1 MANVIVGAITIA
13 MILLGS
19 ATLIS
24 ASLGA
29 AGELSL
35 TWDEALKK
43 KGDKS
48 RSELTVIAA
57 DISYPGTDI
66 DISLRN
72 SGQSALVGFTDW
84 DAVIR
89 YYDTAG
95 NSGLKI
101 RWLEYATSSP
111 PSANQ
116 WEVEGIYTDAVTKDA
131 EIFEPNI
138 FNPGEEMI
146 VRVNITPAIPDGTDN
161 VVTIGA
167 ENGISLSAPFS
178 R

>member
-1 MANVIVGAITIA
+1 MANAIIGAIVVA

-19 ATLIS
+19 ATLIGT
-24 ASLGA
+24 SLGV
-29 AGELSL
+29 AGDLSL
-35 TWDEALKK
+35 TWDEVLKR

-48 RSELTVIAA
+48 RTELTLITA
-57 DISYPGTDI
+57 DISGSGTNI
-66 DISLRN
+66 DVSIRN
-72 SGQSALVGFTDW
+72 SGQSALVDFTSW

-89 YYDTAG
+89 YYDTAN
-95 NSGLKI
+95 NSGLNIK
-101 RWLEYATSSP
+101 WLEYATSSP

-116 WEVEGIYTDAVTKDA
+116 WEVEGIYADAETKDA

-146 VRVNITPAIPDGTDN
+146 VRVNITPAIPVNTDN

>member
-1 MANVIVGAITIA
+1 MANVVIGAIVVA
-13 MILLGS
+13 MIIFGS
-19 ATLIS
+19 VTLIS

-35 TWDEALKK
+35 TWDEVLKR
-43 KGDKS
+43 KGDNN
-48 RSELTVIAA
+48 RTEITLITA
-57 DISYPGTDI
+57 DISGAGADV
-66 DISLRN
+66 DISIRN
-72 SGQSALVGFTDW
+72 SGQSALVSFTDW

-89 YYDTAG
+89 YYDTT
-95 NSGLKI
+95 NNVGLNIK
-101 RWLEYATSSP
+101 WLVYATSSP

-116 WEVEGIYTDAVTKDA
+116 WEVEGIYTDAGTKSA

-146 VRVNITPAIPDGTDN
+146 VKVNIDPAIPVSTDN

-167 ENGISLSAPFS
+167 ENGVSLSAPFS

>member
-1 MANVIVGAITIA
+1 MANIVIGAITVG

-19 ATLIS
+19 ITLIS
-24 ASLGA
+24 ASLSA

-35 TWDEALKK
+35 TWDEVLKR

-48 RSELTVIAA
+48 RTEMTLITA
-57 DISYPGTDI
+57 DIAGAGTDI
-66 DISLRN
+66 DVSILN
-72 SGQSALVGFTDW
+72 NGQSALVDFTDW

-89 YYDTAG
+89 YYDTT
-95 NSGLKI
+95 NNTGLNIK
-101 RWLEYATSSP
+101 WLEYATSSP

-116 WEVEGIYTDAVTKDA
+116 WEVEGIYLDSVTKDA

-146 VRVNITPAIPDGTDN
+146 VRVNITPAIPAGTDN

>member
-1 MANVIVGAITIA
+1 MANVIIGAITVA

-19 ATLIS
+19 VTLIS
-24 ASLGA
+24 TSLGV

-35 TWDEALKK
+35 TWDEVLKR
-43 KGDKS
+43 KGDKF
-48 RSELTVIAA
+48 RTELTLITA
-57 DISYPGTDI
+57 DIAGTGTDI

-72 SGQSALVGFTDW
+72 SGQSALVHFTDW

-89 YYDTAG
+89 YYDTAD
-95 NSGLKI
+95 NSGLNI
-101 RWLEYATSSP
+101 IWLEYATSSP

-146 VRVNITPAIPDGTDN
+146 VRINITPAIPASTDN

-167 ENGISLSAPFS
+167 DNGISFSAPFS

>member
-1 MANVIVGAITIA
+1 MANVIIGAITVA

-19 ATLIS
+19 ITVIG

-35 TWDEALKK
+35 TWDEVLKR
-43 KGDKS
+43 KGDQS
-48 RSELTVIAA
+48 RTELTVITA
-57 DISYPGTDI
+57 DIAAAGTDI

-72 SGQSALVGFTDW
+72 SGQSALVDFTDW

-95 NSGLKI
+95 NSGLNIK
-101 RWLEYATSSP
+101 WLAYATSSP

-116 WEVEGIYTDAVTKDA
+116 WEVEGIYTDADTKDA
-131 EIFEPNI
+131 EIFEPNV

-146 VRVNITPAIPDGTDN
+146 VRVNITPAIPVDTDN

>member
-1 MANVIVGAITIA
+1 MANIIIGAITVA
-13 MILLGS
+13 MILLVS
-19 ATLIS
+19 VTLLS
-24 ASLGA
+24 ASLNA
-29 AGELSL
+29 AAELSL
-35 TWDEALKK
+35 TWDEVAKR

-48 RSELTVIAA
+48 RTEITLITA
-57 DISYPGTDI
+57 DISGSGTEI
-66 DISLRN
+66 DISIRN
-72 SGQSALVGFTDW
+72 SGQSSLVAFSDW

-89 YYDTAG
+89 YYDTT
-95 NSGLKI
+95 NNTGLNIK
-101 RWLEYATSSP
+101 WLEYATSSP

-116 WEVEGIYTDAVTKDA
+116 WEVEGIYTDAGTKDE

-146 VRVNITPAIPDGTDN
+146 VKVNITPAIPVSTDN

-167 ENGISLSAPFS
+167 ENGMSLSAPFS

>member
-1 MANVIVGAITIA
+1 MANIIIGAITVA

-19 ATLIS
+19 VTLLS
-24 ASLGA
+24 ASLNA
-29 AGELSL
+29 AAELSL
-35 TWDEALKK
+35 TWDEVTKR

-48 RSELTVIAA
+48 RTEITLITA
-57 DISYPGTDI
+57 DISGSGTDI
-66 DISLRN
+66 DISIRN
-72 SGQSALVGFTDW
+72 SGQSALVGFSDW

-89 YYDTAG
+89 YYDTT
-95 NSGLKI
+95 NNTGLNIK
-101 RWLEYATSSP
+101 WLEYATSSP

-116 WEVEGIYTDAVTKDA
+116 WEVEGIYTDAGTKDE

-146 VRVNITPAIPDGTDN
+146 VKVNITPAIPVNTDN

-167 ENGISLSAPFS
+167 ENGMSLSAPFS